1 LDRLLFYFKFV
12 HLDILKEKLINERH
26 NLSELKPKYNA
37 YKETNK
43 GLEEQIRDL
52 QVFSIINCLVYNYYV
67 LIVMS

>member
-1 LDRLLFYFKFV
+1 
-12 HLDILKEKLINERH
+12 LKEKLINEKH

-43 GLEEQIRDL
+43 ALEEQIRDL

-67 LIVMS
+67 LTVMS

>member
-1 LDRLLFYFKFV
+1 
-12 HLDILKEKLINERH
+12 LKEKLINERH

-43 GLEEQIRDL
+43 ALEEQIRDL
-52 QVFSIINCLVYNYYV
+52 QVFSTINCLVYNYYV